1 MRLPELCVR
10 GGRAVRISLGDY
22 SFDRNSRKR
31 EIDCIAKNLADG
43 KPITAGERN
52 QLLTAVMICLSAA
65 AKRHGMRL
73 ITETDSISALSDLYA
88 YLGMNGIIPESVI
101 VTRYSDELAGFIGEF
116 GFSTGDGK
124 PGIAAALHD
133 PSAAAEA
140 IPLGCVLVRTDCAVD
155 IQGLAA
161 LPQSDRFPS
170 GGTAALRIFL

>member
-1 MRLPELCVR
+1 MLVVVNRHGFFEHHSANFFA
-10 GGRAVRISLGDY
+10 GE
-22 SFDRNSRKR
+22 SRV
-31 EIDCIAKNLADG
+31 G
-43 KPITAGERN
+43 VAGERDEEF
-52 QLLTAVMICLSAA
+52 TFYRSGVF
-65 AKRHGMRL
+65 
-73 ITETDSISALSDLYA
+73 
-88 YLGMNGIIPESVI
+88 
-101 VTRYSDELAGFIGEF
+101 ELAGFIGEF

>member
-1 MRLPELCVR
+1 M
-10 GGRAVRISLGDY
+10 IS
-22 SFDRNSRKR
+22 
-31 EIDCIAKNLADG
+31 
-43 KPITAGERN
+43 
-52 QLLTAVMICLSAA
+52 LSAA

-161 LPQSDRFPS
+161 LPQSDRFP
-170 GGTAALRIFL
+170 LRRHGCSQNFSLETILPEAIMPPGELVFICIFYIQTGCGLFSMFRRFCR

>member
-1 MRLPELCVR
+1 M
-10 GGRAVRISLGDY
+10 IS
-22 SFDRNSRKR
+22 
-31 EIDCIAKNLADG
+31 
-43 KPITAGERN
+43 
-52 QLLTAVMICLSAA
+52 LSAA

>member
-1 MRLPELCVR
+1 M
-10 GGRAVRISLGDY
+10 IS
-22 SFDRNSRKR
+22 
-31 EIDCIAKNLADG
+31 
-43 KPITAGERN
+43 
-52 QLLTAVMICLSAA
+52 LSAA

-170 GGTAALRIFL
+170 CGTAALRILL